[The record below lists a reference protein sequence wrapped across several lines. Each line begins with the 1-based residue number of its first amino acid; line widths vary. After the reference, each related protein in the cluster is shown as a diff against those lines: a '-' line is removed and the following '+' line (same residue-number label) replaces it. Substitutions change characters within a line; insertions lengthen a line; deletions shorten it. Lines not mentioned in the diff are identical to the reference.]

1 MKMTMMGDEN
11 EDDFFVKLL
20 RPFVSVNSD
29 FFKIFTV
36 LGISKIIEKIE
47 FLTRM
52 LQLLCAR

>member
-1 MKMTMMGDEN
+1 MKMKMMGDEN

-29 FFKIFTV
+29 FFFTV
-36 LGISKIIEKIE
+36 LGTSKIIENIE

-52 LQLLCAR
+52 LLLLCAR

>member
-11 EDDFFVKLL
+11 DDDFFVKLL
-20 RPFVSVNSD
+20 RPFVGINSD

-36 LGISKIIEKIE
+36 LGISKIIGKIE